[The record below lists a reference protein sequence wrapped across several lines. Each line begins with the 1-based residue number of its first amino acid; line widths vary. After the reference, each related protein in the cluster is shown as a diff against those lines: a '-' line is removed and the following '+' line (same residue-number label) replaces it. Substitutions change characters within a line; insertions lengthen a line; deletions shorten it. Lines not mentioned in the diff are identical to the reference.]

1 MNGTTSTETTSTSI
15 AVERTPARE
24 VDLSCRAPLTL
35 YFGSGLVWLFVGTL
49 LALIASIKLHGPGI
63 LANVSWLTFGRIE
76 PAAANAIVYG
86 FAMQTAFG
94 VLLWIMCRLGNVRL
108 LFQPTLCVA
117 GLIWNLALT
126 FGFVGILGGA
136 STGYEW
142 LELPRFAALMM
153 FVAYAMIGVCAATN
167 FHFRRQRDLYPSQW
181 YLLAALFWFA
191 WIYSAANLLLLVVP
205 VRGVFQNVV
214 NAWYVSNLADLWFT
228 SVALA
233 IVFYF
238 LPKLIDR
245 PLYSSLLAA
254 FGFWTLAFFAQWTG
268 MTRLVSAPV
277 PTWMASVGVA
287 ANGLMIV
294 PLIAVA
300 MNWYLT
306 AEGRI
311 AVLKQT
317 DTGRFIWFSAISYVV
332 AAPVQILL
340 GFREVSEVTGF
351 TYTEVARTQLVLHG
365 FVAMA
370 LFGAIY
376 YIVPRVTELEWP
388 ALKAVRSHFTCYAI
402 GVVLIFAG
410 LGAGGLVQGFR
421 MNQSTTDFVAVI
433 KSTVPFVGISTLG
446 ILLLLVGEFF
456 LLRNFFTLCHR
467 SSAQARTYAINLLTG
482 REAVRRGA

>member
-1 MNGTTSTETTSTSI
+1 M
-15 AVERTPARE
+15 
-24 VDLSCRAPLTL
+24 L
-35 YFGSGLVWLFVGTL
+35 YFGSGLAWLFVGTV
-49 LALIASIKLHGPGI
+49 LALMASIKLHKATFLGDV
-63 LANVSWLTFGRIE
+63 AWLTYGRIE

-86 FAMQTAFG
+86 FAMQTALG
-94 VLLWIMCRLGNVRL
+94 ALLWIMCRLGNVRL

-126 FGFVGILGGA
+126 VGFIGILTGA

-142 LELPRFAALMM
+142 LEMPKFAALMM

-167 FHFRRQRDLYPSQW
+167 FHFRGQRALYPSQW
-181 YLLAALFWFA
+181 YLLGALFWFA

-214 NAWYVSNLADLWFT
+214 NAWYVANLTDLWFT

-245 PLYSSLLAA
+245 PLYSDLLAA

-268 MTRLVSAPV
+268 MTRLISGPV
-277 PTWMASVGVA
+277 PAWMPSVGVA
-287 ANGLMIV
+287 ANGLMLV

-306 AEGRI
+306 AEGRVR
-311 AVLKQT
+311 VLKQS
-317 DTGRFIWFSAISYVV
+317 DTGRFIWFAAISYVV
-332 AAPVQILL
+332 AASVQILL
-340 GFREVSEVTGF
+340 GLREVSEVTQF
-351 TYTEVARTQLVLHG
+351 TYAEVARTQLLLHG

-370 LFGAIY
+370 LFGAVY
-376 YIVPRVTELEWP
+376 YIVPRVTEIEWP
-388 ALKAVRSHFTCYAI
+388 ALKAVRSHFMCYAV
-402 GVVLIFAG
+402 GVVLIFVG
-410 LGAGGLVQGFR
+410 LGAGGVLQGFR
-421 MNQSTTDFVAVI
+421 MNQTTAEFVSVTRSTI
-433 KSTVPFVGISTLG
+433 PFVGVSTLG
-446 ILLLLVGEFF
+446 ILLLLIGQIF

-467 SSAQARTYAINLLTG
+467 STEQVRAYAVDLITG
-482 REAVRRGA
+482 REVVRRGA